1 MHMTQGNG
9 SQRNGS
15 RRNNGSG
22 LVMMLL
28 FWVLLMVLGTWWL
41 HGGLEATLRPNAH
54 IAQSDGEALTLKR
67 NRSGHFQAPGFING
81 EPVTFLL
88 DTGATYV
95 AVPQSMVDRLGLE
108 LGRSAWFNTAN
119 GRVEGNLTQ
128 LDVVRL
134 GGIRIENVQGSIG
147 PGMARDTVL
156 LGMSFLNHLAIEMS
170 QGEMV
175 LRLPPACAGQSCEV
189 AGLVK

>member
-1 MHMTQGNG
+1 MT
-9 SQRNGS
+9 QRNGS
-15 RRNNGSG
+15 KRSSGSG

-28 FWVLLMVLGTWWL
+28 FWVLLMAVGTWWL

-54 IAQSDGEALTLKR
+54 IAQSDDEPLTLKR
-67 NRSGHFQAPGFING
+67 NRAGHFQAPGFING

-95 AVPQSMVDRLGLE
+95 AVPQSMADRLGLE
-108 LGRSAWFNTAN
+108 PDSSAWFNTAN
-119 GRVEGNLTQ
+119 GRVQGNLTQ
-128 LDVVRL
+128 LDEVRL

-147 PGMARDTVL
+147 PGMERDTVL
-156 LGMSFLNHLAIEMS
+156 LGMSFLNLLAIEMS

-175 LRLPPACAGQSCEV
+175 LRLPEECAGRSC
-189 AGLVK
+189 